1 MRYFIQ
7 TSILIGLK
15 AFIFF
20 SAFSVVHS
28 QSVTI
33 TGVIKNPADKPIK
46 NALITLRN
54 LKDEILYE
62 ETSNRKGF
70 FKFEDIEP
78 KFYYLVVYHEIEG
91 SKRVKLNPKKSKN
104 TNVNFLFLLN
114 GKKQPIECY
123 LYNNELPTLHDP
135 ILKIK
140 NIKSTSMPGN
150 ITISWKDIKQAKLY
164 TLYENGEKVY
174 VGEGTRFEKEVFP
187 GTELC
192 YEIKASGDHG
202 LEGLNSDP
210 ICISAPTEPP
220 RDIKTNIYK
229 QSISINWG
237 SVIGSI

>member
-91 SKRVKLNPKKSKN
+91 SKELNSILKRVKI
-104 TNVNFLFLLN
+104 
-114 GKKQPIECY
+114 Q
-123 LYNNELPTLHDP
+123 
-135 ILKIK
+135 
-140 NIKSTSMPGN
+140 M
-150 ITISWKDIKQAKLY
+150 
-164 TLYENGEKVY
+164 
-174 VGEGTRFEKEVFP
+174 
-187 GTELC
+187 
-192 YEIKASGDHG
+192 
-202 LEGLNSDP
+202 
-210 ICISAPTEPP
+210 
-220 RDIKTNIYK
+220 
-229 QSISINWG
+229 
-237 SVIGSI
+237 